1 MRINSWPK
9 QIEVEWRGGQCGL
22 EHACVS
28 HQGPIQCFKAN
39 HVDHHNLTTNRRCD
53 ALILTRQSTFGY
65 TAAGMSGS
73 VPHTVFEHKVERR
86 FHCGPFELCD
96 MTPTELGL

>member
-1 MRINSWPK
+1 MGTL
-9 QIEVEWRGGQCGL
+9 EVSFPLSLLDERS
-22 EHACVS
+22 ACFCMLKEKSRVARS
-28 HQGPIQCFKAN
+28 EPAPNTC
-39 HVDHHNLTTNRRCD
+39 RCD

-86 FHCGPFELCD
+86 FHCGPFQLCD
-96 MTPTELGL
+96 MAPYEMGM